1 MQFHLNLEFK
11 ILYIIQHKDF
21 TLKDVIMKRID
32 LFNKKTGRKL
42 SKIELFLDWL
52 INSMY
57 VALILLVISGSMG
70 FWIYFIYKF
79 IIFYL

>member
-1 MQFHLNLEFK
+1 
-11 ILYIIQHKDF
+11 
-21 TLKDVIMKRID
+21 MKRID